1 MNTKGNSIKNKT
13 YENDIK
19 LQLINKSN
27 FDFLKITKNT
37 ERNKKIKK
45 EIEKLHK
52 QSIFYGKKLEESHRL
67 KKQLQGYYKEI
78 SKETE
83 NDTNNIEKKK
93 IKMQKELKSFKKDLE
108 KITKNYNSISSANI
122 KKRNKIN
129 SLRKERTLYDHIFK
143 TLEYQILTEE
153 KNLLQLIKK
162 NQKEEELLK
171 SHNKNLENIK
181 DLVGKNKYEDF
192 YKILQEEKKKY
203 NEQVTKPQKEQQKE
217 YRKTVLLERKKIRN
231 IVQKKKEIKTDENS
245 QKVKKLNSEDEE
257 EIINQIRI
265 DEFMDDKENK
275 LEFLEKLFKDFK
287 FYTENTDVELLKE
300 YLYKG
305 EEINE
310 RIYNEFCDLENN
322 YENLKITNKKIE
334 SDLKNYEQGNKNNV
348 KKKKEE
354 DLNEKNDK
362 IEEEINI
369 MMDDLEEIC
378 DIFNFISKSCSITKK
393 IELPSKD
400 EKTTKLEISKKIDQN
415 NILESAQQIENEINI
430 LYLENNKEKIDDM
443 ILENNMNLSIFSEE
457 EKIIDE
463 NIDKKICNINNISN
477 LVMKFNMKGR
487 KDELIMSNIME
498 IKDFTKN
505 EIRRCFKMEREDGN
519 KENNGDGG
527 FN

>member
-1 MNTKGNSIKNKT
+1 M
-13 YENDIK
+13 
-19 LQLINKSN
+19 
-27 FDFLKITKNT
+27 
-37 ERNKKIKK
+37 
-45 EIEKLHK
+45 
-52 QSIFYGKKLEESHRL
+52 
-67 KKQLQGYYKEI
+67 
-78 SKETE
+78 
-83 NDTNNIEKKK
+83 
-93 IKMQKELKSFKKDLE
+93 
-108 KITKNYNSISSANI
+108 
-122 KKRNKIN
+122 
-129 SLRKERTLYDHIFK
+129 
-143 TLEYQILTEE
+143 
-153 KNLLQLIKK
+153 
-162 NQKEEELLK
+162 
-171 SHNKNLENIK
+171 
-181 DLVGKNKYEDF
+181 
-192 YKILQEEKKKY
+192 
-203 NEQVTKPQKEQQKE
+203 
-217 YRKTVLLERKKIRN
+217 
-231 IVQKKKEIKTDENS
+231 
-245 QKVKKLNSEDEE
+245 NSEDEE

-378 DIFNFISKSCSITKK
+378 DIFNFISKSCSIKKK